1 MTTRLP
7 ILLCALALTAAACG
21 SIPEGEV
28 VSGEGARFVPFVAEF
43 LDDSGLGNAIAVDAE
58 GVPYTS
64 YWIFPATLAEGEIP
78 VGRPLG
84 SAYITTDDPEPKD
97 GAAIGVASLSAEGVW
112 TRGAAAQVR
121 ETPTGVYIPYG
132 PAFDRS
138 LVGADAENTNGTDI
152 AIDDSG
158 AKHVVWT
165 SQSGISYAGG
175 ADAFS
180 AEQVY
185 DYGFGLR
192 KAGPIGR
199 PSVAADA
206 DGNPWVAYT
215 VERTRAGGAG
225 RDQVGGEVA
234 NRCRR
239 HDRAMRRMPAAPAH
253 PHRRDVGRPD
263 RRMGRHRRRRGD
275 GLDAAGRRR
284 GSPPRWRAA

>member
-97 GAAIGVASLSAEGVW
+97 GAAVGVASLSAEGVW

-165 SQSGISYAGG
+165 SQSGISYAGRRRG
-175 ADAFS
+175 LLGRA
-180 AEQVY
+180 
-185 DYGFGLR
+185 GLR
-192 KAGPIGR
+192 LRLRPAQGR
-199 PSVAADA
+199 PDRPAVGRQPTPTATRGWPTRSTHE
-206 DGNPWVAYT
+206 GRRCGSRPGR
-215 VERTRAGGAG
+215 ER
-225 RDQVGGEVA
+225 VA

-239 HDRAMRRMPAAPAH
+239 PRSRSAP
-253 PHRRDVGRPD
+253 
-263 RRMGRHRRRRGD
+263 
-275 GLDAAGRRR
+275 DARSP
-284 GSPPRWRAA
+284 SPPASA